1 MFASTISASLAVA
14 GLAIAGSSG
23 SAGAAVEVPVNRGKQ
38 RSHVDAAE
46 DLLKGGYPRLAGWV
60 RQLVDDDDIAH
71 EIASEAFV
79 RLLGRLTK
87 VECPQ
92 SYLYTIAAS
101 LIRDRRRQL
110 GQHYA

>member
-1 MFASTISASLAVA
+1 LT
-14 GLAIAGSSG
+14 GEGKNH
-23 SAGAAVEVPVNRGKQ
+23 VEKEDVRERDQREPGGRGPGDRRVK
-38 RSHVDAAE
+38 R
-46 DLLKGGYPRLAGWV
+46 
-60 RQLVDDDDIAH
+60 
-71 EIASEAFV
+71 
-79 RLLGRLTK
+79 LGRLTK

>member
-1 MFASTISASLAVA
+1 MSKKRMFASAISASLAVA

-23 SAGAAVEVPVNRGKQ
+23 S
-38 RSHVDAAE
+38 AE

-60 RQLVDDDDIAH
+60 RQLVDDDDTAH

-79 RLLGRLTK
+79 RLTK

-110 GQHYA
+110 GQNHA

>member
-1 MFASTISASLAVA
+1 MSKKRMFASAISASLAVA

-23 SAGAAVEVPVNRGKQ
+23 S
-38 RSHVDAAE
+38 AE

-60 RQLVDDDDIAH
+60 RQLVDDDDTAH

-110 GQHYA
+110 GQNHA